1 MTRTVR
7 AVFNQFDNLTSEEFA
22 QLLRMAK
29 LSSEDKEIATRIIV
43 WRMAYIDTGVVV
55 HMDRRTVARR
65 MENII
70 LPELVRIAYRLG
82 YISAGA

>member
-1 MTRTVR
+1 M
-7 AVFNQFDNLTSEEFA
+7 S
-22 QLLRMAK
+22 K
-29 LSSEDKEIATRIIV
+29 LSGEDKEIATRCIV
-43 WRMAYIDTGVVV
+43 WRMAYIDTGVIV

-82 YISAGA
+82 YIKAGA